1 MSAQH
6 ITLEIADEFA
16 VGSLESAAER
26 DVALHIATCEPCA
39 ELVAEAERVASALSL
54 AVPVVPAPDALR
66 KRTLAVSRPS
76 RMRHARRALTYARAG
91 SSVAAVLIA
100 VAALTGML
108 VLRHQ
113 VDDLNT
119 ENDTLRAQVGDALST
134 RVEIAALT
142 RRLSDAERS
151 SSEQSDQV
159 RNDRELLLAM
169 LSPQSD
175 VAEVYSTDAS
185 RSAIGQMVWNRD
197 QKRVWFIA
205 DNLPV
210 RPANE
215 TYQLWV
221 SEGGN
226 YESLGTFE
234 PDATGFARYSASVP
248 EGMTGYDACVV
259 TIEKAGGA
267 PERSGPSVFAADLS
281 RFRH

>member
-26 DVALHIATCEPCA
+26 DVALHVAACEPCA

-54 AVPVVPAPDALR
+54 ALPVVSAPDSLR

-76 RMRHARRALTYARAG
+76 RGRHVRRVLAYARAG
-91 SSVAAVLIA
+91 SSVAAALIA

-119 ENDTLRAQVGDALST
+119 ENDTLKAQVDDALST
-134 RVEIAALT
+134 KVEIAALT

-185 RSAIGQMVWNRD
+185 RSAIGQMVWNPD

-226 YESLGTFE
+226 YESLGTFQ

>member
-16 VGSLESAAER
+16 VGSLESAAEHE
-26 DVALHIATCEPCA
+26 VALHIAACEPCA
-39 ELVAEAERVASALSL
+39 ELVAEAERVASGLSL
-54 AVPVVPAPDALR
+54 ALPVVPAPDALR
-66 KRTLAVSRPS
+66 RKTLAVSRPPRS
-76 RMRHARRALTYARAG
+76 RHVRRVLTYARAG
-91 SSVAAVLIA
+91 SSVAAALVA

-108 VLRHQ
+108 VLRNQ
-113 VDDLNT
+113 VGHLEN
-119 ENDTLRAQVGDALST
+119 ENDTLKAQVDDALST
-134 RVEIAALT
+134 KVQIAALT

-151 SSEQSDQV
+151 SAEQSDQV

-169 LSPQSD
+169 LSPKSD
-175 VAEVYSTDAS
+175 VAEVYSTDTS
-185 RSAIGQMVWNRD
+185 GSAIGQLVWNPD
-197 QKRVWFIA
+197 QKRVWFVA

-221 SEGGN
+221 SDGGN
-226 YESLGTFE
+226 YESLGTFQ
-234 PDATGFARYSASVP
+234 PDASGFARYAASVP